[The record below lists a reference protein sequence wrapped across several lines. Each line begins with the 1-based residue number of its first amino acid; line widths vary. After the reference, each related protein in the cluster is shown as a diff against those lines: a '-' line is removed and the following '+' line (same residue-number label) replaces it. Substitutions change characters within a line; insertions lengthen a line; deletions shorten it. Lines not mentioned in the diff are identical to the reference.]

1 MTKPLASLSLDLD
14 NKWSYLKVRGDES
27 WQDLPSYFDVVVPRI
42 LSAFKAV
49 EVQATVFVVGQ
60 DAKLSKNH
68 AALRSIVAEGHEIAN
83 HSFHHEPWLHLYTPQ
98 QVAEEL
104 ELAEE
109 AILNITGAKLA
120 GFRGP
125 GFSISEDVLQELARR
140 GYRYDATSFPT
151 FLGPLARLYYFLRT
165 RLNRQQRE
173 DRKELFG
180 QFSDGFQSLRSHVW
194 KSNEAPSDRTRSETG
209 QLIRIPVTTMPILKF
224 PIHASYLMYLREFS
238 PGLAMGYFRSALRL
252 CQWLKIEPSFLLHPL
267 DFLGSEDEPD
277 LAFFPGMNSRCDVKL
292 AFMAK
297 ILRQYTQRFNVV
309 TINEHAT
316 MAAGDALPSVCT
328 LPENRTIES
337 QVPVLTAGAPD
348 STTAFSREN
357 L

>member
-14 NKWSYLKVRGDES
+14 NKWSYLKVRGDDS
-27 WQDLPSYFDVVVPRI
+27 WQDLPSYFHVVVPRI
-42 LSAFKAV
+42 LAAFKAV
-49 EVQATVFVVGQ
+49 DVKATVFVVGQ
-60 DAKLSKNH
+60 DAKLEKNH
-68 AALRSIVAEGHEIAN
+68 DALRSIVAAGHEIAN

-109 AILNITGAKLA
+109 AIRNITDVKLT

-151 FLGPLARLYYFLRT
+151 FLGPLARLFYFLRT

-180 QFSDGFQSLRSHVW
+180 QFRDGFQTLRPHQWLSSSGPLT
-194 KSNEAPSDRTRSETG
+194 K
-209 QLIRIPVTTMPILKF
+209 IPVTTMPILKF

-267 DFLGSEDEPD
+267 DFLGSDDEQD
-277 LAFFPGMNSRCDVKL
+277 LAFFPGMNSRGDVKL
-292 AFMAK
+292 AFIAK
-297 ILRQYTQRFNVV
+297 ILRLYTQRFNVV
-309 TINEHAT
+309 TMKEHA
-316 MAAGDALPSVCT
+316 MATAGDAAQVMVDLPGERRDK
-328 LPENRTIES
+328 P
-337 QVPVLTAGAPD
+337 QVPAMSA
-348 STTAFSREN
+348 STTTIGRES

>member
-14 NKWSYLKVRGDES
+14 NKWSYLKVRGDDS

-42 LSAFKAV
+42 LSAFEAV
-49 EVQATVFVVGQ
+49 DVKATVFVVGQ

-68 AALRSIVAEGHEIAN
+68 DALRSITAAGHEIAN
-83 HSFHHEPWLHLYTPQ
+83 HSFHHEPWLHLYSPQ

-109 AILNITGAKLA
+109 AIREITGEKLT

-125 GFSISEDVLQELARR
+125 GFSISEDVMQELARR

-151 FLGPLARLYYFLRT
+151 FLGPLARLFYFLRT

-180 QFSDGFQSLRSHVW
+180 QFSDGFQTLRPHTW
-194 KSNEAPSDRTRSETG
+194 PSDKRQASAG

-238 PGLAMGYFRSALRL
+238 PGLAMGYFRSAMRL
-252 CQWLKIEPSFLLHPL
+252 CKWTKIEPSFLLHPL

-277 LAFFPGMNSRCDVKL
+277 LAFFPGMNSRSDVKL

-297 ILRQYTQRFNVV
+297 LLRLYTKRFNVV
-309 TINEHAT
+309 TMNEHAAT
-316 MAAGDALPSVCT
+316 VASDVLPPVVELLDEC
-328 LPENRTIES
+328 PEET
-337 QVPVLTAGAPD
+337 QVPALTSSA
-348 STTAFSREN
+348 RES